1 MIRLKRSGLLVG
13 VSAAAVVA
21 SAVSTSAASASTATA
36 QPQDARFT
44 TQGGVPAQFLP
55 GATTIDHWTFQYT
68 DPTNH
73 VTYPITMVGS
83 DPRAGGSTTIP
94 VVIIPVKLNFL
105 AAGQNTSVLNDYF
118 GTDPGF
124 RATPVTHSFDGTA
137 KVGRT
142 LASPIFQANG
152 YDATLGGDNAQYGD
166 AFMRAQ
172 FGKIG
177 TSYHVRLSTSVL
189 PTQTLDVPAEKG
201 VAYVRPA
208 GALTGIAE
216 VTWFSTQLQRLM
228 GSLNVSAKTLPLF
241 LTDNVLLY
249 QKTYDNCCI
258 LGYHGAGMPIGH
270 GAGSANGQ
278 GAQPVQTFAY
288 SAYVTPGTYSGFL
301 SDYTGTRTAP
311 KPTRGLA
318 DIHALSHEIAEW
330 LDDPFVNNAV
340 QPWRVSSAPQYGC
353 TGLLEVGDPVVGIWF
368 GMNGNSDANSYGQ
381 WHPEDEVFA
390 QWFGRGGVEPVVG
403 ASWDGRLTFMG
414 PATVALV
421 PAFGTYAHNC

>member
-1 MIRLKRSGLLVG
+1 LIRLKRSGLLVG
-13 VSAAAVVA
+13 VSAAAVIG
-21 SAVSTSAASASTATA
+21 SALSTSAASAGTATA

-189 PTQTLDVPAEKG
+189 LTQTLDVPAEKG

-216 VTWFSTQLQRLM
+216 VTWFSTQLQSLM

-258 LGYHGAGMPIGH
+258 LGLPRRRDADRARRRLREWTGRPAGPDLCLQRVRDPGDLLGLPVGLHRHPHRSQADARTGGH
-270 GAGSANGQ
+270 
-278 GAQPVQTFAY
+278 P
-288 SAYVTPGTYSGFL
+288 
-301 SDYTGTRTAP
+301 R
-311 KPTRGLA
+311 
-318 DIHALSHEIAEW
+318 AE
-330 LDDPFVNNAV
+330 
-340 QPWRVSSAPQYGC
+340 S
-353 TGLLEVGDPVVGIWF
+353 
-368 GMNGNSDANSYGQ
+368 
-381 WHPEDEVFA
+381 
-390 QWFGRGGVEPVVG
+390 
-403 ASWDGRLTFMG
+403 
-414 PATVALV
+414 
-421 PAFGTYAHNC
+421 

>member
-1 MIRLKRSGLLVG
+1 LIRLKRSGLLVG
-13 VSAAAVVA
+13 VSAAAVIG
-21 SAVSTSAASASTATA
+21 SALSTSAASAGTATA

-83 DPRAGGSTTIP
+83 DPRADGSTTIP

-189 PTQTLDVPAEKG
+189 LTQTLDVPAEKG

-340 QPWRVSSAPQYGC
+340 QP
-353 TGLLEVGDPVVGIWF
+353 
-368 GMNGNSDANSYGQ
+368 
-381 WHPEDEVFA
+381 
-390 QWFGRGGVEPVVG
+390 
-403 ASWDGRLTFMG
+403 
-414 PATVALV
+414 
-421 PAFGTYAHNC
+421 